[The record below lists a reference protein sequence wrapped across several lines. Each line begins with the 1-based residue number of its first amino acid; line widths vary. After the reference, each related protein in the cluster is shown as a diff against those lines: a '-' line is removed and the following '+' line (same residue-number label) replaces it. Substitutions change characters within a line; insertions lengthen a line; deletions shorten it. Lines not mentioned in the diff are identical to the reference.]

1 VGAAASTPLV
11 RSRGPYIDLLERYP
25 DQASLSLAHAIRTI
39 VSPERRRVQFI
50 AGSDDTLRV
59 WLNGAEVFRLPEL
72 GPAILDYV
80 RIPVELAAGENVL
93 LVEVGQSGG
102 DWGLYFRIEDSD
114 GRRLYLDDNGRL
126 EPLEEGAR

>member
-1 VGAAASTPLV
+1 
-11 RSRGPYIDLLERYP
+11 
-25 DQASLSLAHAIRTI
+25 
-39 VSPERRRVQFI
+39 VQFI